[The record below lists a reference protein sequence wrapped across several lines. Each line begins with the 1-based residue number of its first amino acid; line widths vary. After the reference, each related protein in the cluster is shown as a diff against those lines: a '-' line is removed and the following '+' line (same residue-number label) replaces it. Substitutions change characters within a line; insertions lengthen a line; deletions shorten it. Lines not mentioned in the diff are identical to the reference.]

1 MADQKSNDDAEG
13 KAAATGGESE
23 TFADDTSQVHEAA
36 ACVEQAREQLR
47 AAEAFYR
54 ELCEKAGQQIER
66 ARGKT
71 IGDVMDAILCTTKK
85 HPVPCLLAAGF
96 LGFLLGRLFRR

>member
-1 MADQKSNDDAEG
+1 MAEKKHKEETEHE
-13 KAAATGGESE
+13 AAANRGQSNTCEDGTAEVE
-23 TFADDTSQVHEAA
+23 EAA
-36 ACVEQAREQLR
+36 ACVQQAREQLR

-54 ELCEKAGQQIER
+54 ELREKAGQKIEQ

-71 IGDVMDAILCTTKK
+71 VGDVMDTILNTTRK
-85 HPVPCLLAAGF
+85 HPVPSLLAAGF